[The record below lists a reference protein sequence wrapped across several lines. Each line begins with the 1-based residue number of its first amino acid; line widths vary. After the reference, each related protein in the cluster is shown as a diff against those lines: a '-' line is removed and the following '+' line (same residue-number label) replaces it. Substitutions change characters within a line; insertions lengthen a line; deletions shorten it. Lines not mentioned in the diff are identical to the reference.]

1 MSATVIN
8 IGKDYWEMFLRRNEE
23 RKVREY
29 HVSQSVQ
36 SLRQV
41 PLFVI
46 PWTAALQASLST
58 TNSQSLL
65 KLMCIELVMQSNHLI
80 LCPPLLLPPSN
91 FPRIRVFS
99 DESVLRIRWPK
110 YWSFSIS
117 PSEEY
122 LGLTSF
128 RINWLDLH

>member
-1 MSATVIN
+1 MIN
-8 IGKDYWEMFLRRNEE
+8 IGKDYWEMFLRRSEE

-99 DESVLRIRWPK
+99 NESVLRIRWPK

>member
-1 MSATVIN
+1 MIN
-8 IGKDYWEMFLRRNEE
+8 IGKDYWEMFLRRSEE

-36 SLRQV
+36 SLRHV

-46 PWTAALQASLST
+46 PWTAALQASLSIT
-58 TNSQSLL
+58 YSWSLL
-65 KLMCIELVMQSNHLI
+65 MPIESVMPSNNLI
-80 LCPPLLLPPSN
+80 LCCSLLLPPSN

-99 DESVLRIRWPK
+99 NESVLRIRWPK

>member
-8 IGKDYWEMFLRRNEE
+8 IGKDYWEMFLRRSEE

-36 SLRQV
+36 SLRHV

-65 KLMCIELVMQSNHLI
+65 KLMCIVHPPASVPPVGDGPVRSG
-80 LCPPLLLPPSN
+80 LCRISESSESGSLSSINKTETDIHITPHFGKALHQLPAAST
-91 FPRIRVFS
+91 FQ
-99 DESVLRIRWPK
+99 
-110 YWSFSIS
+110 
-117 PSEEY
+117 
-122 LGLTSF
+122 
-128 RINWLDLH
+128 